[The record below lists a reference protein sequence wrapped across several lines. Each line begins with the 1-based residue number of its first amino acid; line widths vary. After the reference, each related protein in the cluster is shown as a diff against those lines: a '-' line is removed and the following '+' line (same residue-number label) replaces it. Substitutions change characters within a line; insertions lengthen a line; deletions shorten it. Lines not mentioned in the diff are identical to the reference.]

1 MRVHHAIRVA
11 CNTRPPLQTFARSR
25 STVSLVSGPPV
36 GRPLGIAVSH
46 CSEAGSSAGVLPC
59 AAKLR
64 ALALGGLRLVTV
76 LLHTTEHRPAAL
88 VPVLSALKGLVAG
101 KRLPQAEAAV
111 VRKALA
117 VAEQKREKRKG
128 AQADEGKASL
138 KKQKQ

>member
-1 MRVHHAIRVA
+1 MV
-11 CNTRPPLQTFARSR
+11 P
-25 STVSLVSGPPV
+25 
-36 GRPLGIAVSH
+36 
-46 CSEAGSSAGVLPC
+46 PC

>member
-1 MRVHHAIRVA
+1 MQSVA
-11 CNTRPPLQTFARSR
+11 T
-25 STVSLVSGPPV
+25 
-36 GRPLGIAVSH
+36 
-46 CSEAGSSAGVLPC
+46 AGVLPC